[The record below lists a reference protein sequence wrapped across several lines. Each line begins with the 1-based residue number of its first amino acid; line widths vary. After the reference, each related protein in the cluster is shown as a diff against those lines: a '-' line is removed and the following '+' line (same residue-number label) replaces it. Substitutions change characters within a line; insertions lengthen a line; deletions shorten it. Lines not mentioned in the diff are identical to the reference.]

1 LATSITDNF
10 TNLSDCGNIW
20 GMSRALVL
28 GGGGATGVAWLIGVL
43 QGMAEGGVDTHEADL
58 VIGTSAGSIVG
69 ARLADGQDFDVMAK
83 DQIDNGSSLASAAMG
98 GIDFMEFLKVA
109 EAWGNITDNS
119 PASLL
124 PVTQMA
130 LQSKT
135 LPEARMRELLDVDVA
150 EHWPARAFRCSA
162 VDAATGEFVVLDA
175 TSGVSLADA
184 ISASICVPGIFA
196 PVLVGGRRLV
206 DGGLYSGTCAELAAG
221 HDSVLVIAPI
231 GSRSDGMDPAAAA
244 QIAREAAALE
254 ASGAKVTTL
263 LPDDAANDVIGINR
277 MDASISAAV
286 MAEGHR
292 QGKAL
297 AATLNW

>member
-1 LATSITDNF
+1 
-10 TNLSDCGNIW
+10 
-20 GMSRALVL
+20 MSRALVL

-43 QGMAEGGVDTHEADL
+43 QGMAEGGIDTHEADL
-58 VIGTSAGSIVG
+58 VVGTSAGSIVG
-69 ARLADGQDFDVMAK
+69 ARLADGQDFGVMAK
-83 DQIDNGSSLASAAMG
+83 DQLDNGGSLATEAMSAM
-98 GIDFMEFLKVA
+98 DFMEFLQVA
-109 EAWGNITDNS
+109 EAWGAIADNS

-124 PVTQMA
+124 PVAQMA
-130 LQSKT
+130 LKSKT

-162 VDAATGEFVVLDA
+162 VDATTGEFVVLDA
-175 TSGVSLADA
+175 SSGVSLADA

-221 HDSVLVIAPI
+221 HDEVLIIAPI
-231 GSRSDGMDPAAAA
+231 GSRSDGMDPAAGA

-263 LPDDAANDVIGINR
+263 LPDNTANDVIGINR
-277 MDASISAAV
+277 MDASISAVV

-297 AATLNW
+297 AATLSW

>member
-1 LATSITDNF
+1 
-10 TNLSDCGNIW
+10 
-20 GMSRALVL
+20 MSRALVL

-43 QGMAEGGVDTHEADL
+43 QGMAEGGVDTRDADL
-58 VIGTSAGSIVG
+58 VVGTSAGSIVG
-69 ARLADGQDFDVMAK
+69 SRLAHGQDFETMAK
-83 DQIDNGSSLASAAMG
+83 DQLNNDGALATEAMG
-98 GIDFMEFLKVA
+98 SMDFMEFMAVA
-109 EAWGNITDNS
+109 GAWALIPDNS

-124 PVTQMA
+124 PVAQMA

-150 EHWPARAFRCSA
+150 ETWPAKAFRCSA
-162 VDAATGEFVVLDA
+162 VDAHTGEFVTLDIN
-175 TSGVSLADA
+175 SGVSLADA

-206 DGGLYSGTCAELAAG
+206 DGGLYSGTCAELAEG
-221 HDSVLVIAPI
+221 HDSVLIIAPI
-231 GSRSDGMDPAAAA
+231 GSRTDGMDPAAGA
-244 QIAREAAALE
+244 QIVREAAALE
-254 ASGAKVTTL
+254 AKGAKVTTL
-263 LPDDAANDVIGINR
+263 LPDDAANEVIGINR

-297 AATLNW
+297 AAILHW

>member
-1 LATSITDNF
+1 
-10 TNLSDCGNIW
+10 
-20 GMSRALVL
+20 MSRALVL

-43 QGMAEGGVDTHEADL
+43 QGMAEGGVDAHQADL

-69 ARLADGQDFDVMAK
+69 ARLAEGQDFETMAK
-83 DQIDNGSSLASAAMG
+83 DQLENGDSLASEAMG
-98 GIDFMEFLKVA
+98 SMDFMEFMNVA
-109 EAWGNITDNS
+109 GAWALIPDNTPS
-119 PASLL
+119 SLL
-124 PVTQMA
+124 PVAQMA
-130 LQSKT
+130 LTSKT
-135 LPEARMRELLDVDVA
+135 LPEARMRELLDPVVA
-150 EHWPARAFRCSA
+150 DHWPERPFRCSA
-162 VDAATGEFVVLDA
+162 VDAATGELVVLDA

-184 ISASICVPGIFA
+184 ISASVCVPGIFA

-221 HDSVLVIAPI
+221 HNSVLIIAPI
-231 GSRSDGMDPAAAA
+231 GSRSDGMDPAAGA

-254 ASGAKVTTL
+254 AGGAKVTTL

-297 AATLNW
+297 AASLSW

>member
-1 LATSITDNF
+1 
-10 TNLSDCGNIW
+10 
-20 GMSRALVL
+20 MSRALVL

-43 QGMAEGGVDTHEADL
+43 KGMAEGGVDTHDADL

-69 ARLADGQDFDVMAK
+69 ARLADGQAFEVMAK
-83 DQIDNGSSLASAAMG
+83 DQLDNGSSLATEAMG
-98 GIDFMEFLKVA
+98 GIDFMEFMEVA
-109 EAWGNITDNS
+109 GAWALIADNT

-124 PVTQMA
+124 PVAQMA
-130 LQSKT
+130 LKSKT

-150 EHWPARAFRCSA
+150 DHWPAKAFRCSA

-175 TSGVSLADA
+175 DSGVSLADA

-196 PVLVGGRRLV
+196 PVHVGGRRLV

-221 HDSVLVIAPI
+221 HDSVLIIAPI
-231 GSRSDGMDPAAAA
+231 GSRSDGMDPAAGA
-244 QIAREAAALE
+244 QIAREATALQ
-254 ASGAKVTTL
+254 AGGATVTVL

-277 MDASISAAV
+277 MDASISEAV

-297 AATLNW
+297 AAKLTW